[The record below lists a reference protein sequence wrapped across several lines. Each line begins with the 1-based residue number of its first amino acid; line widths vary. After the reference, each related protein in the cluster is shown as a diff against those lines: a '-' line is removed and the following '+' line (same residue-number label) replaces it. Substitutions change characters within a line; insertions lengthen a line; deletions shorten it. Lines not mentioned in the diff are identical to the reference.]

1 MSVEDNMLTLAA
13 KYNLA
18 EGKSQDYY
26 NLHGKW
32 CLTKNGGEKIRIA
45 EGISYG
51 YPQCTAVAP
60 FIIYQA
66 TFTDKAGNKVHA
78 NGSCRFDGTKNTPE
92 RSHAPEMAIKR
103 METRGTIKI
112 LGLLAQGIYGDDEF
126 DTDFKQG
133 NQPAHQAHSAPPA
146 QAAHIAP
153 QASPQAAPQ
162 GGSGF
167 TPPPEGTKGWI
178 KNGESLP
185 SDWSKVMEDLVR
197 ITGEDRSKHE
207 RKLYDHSTAWA
218 GPNGLYLQSRKFPT
232 FAEYALSNKEYQGV
246 VSYNAYGALKA
257 LEKARAA
264 VDSLATN
271 GMVEISEENGRGGM
285 SLSYVIHSKANNPQF
300 SGDAAGQIAAEFGGS
315 VEGAPSPP
323 EHEVPF

>member
-1 MSVEDNMLTLAA
+1 MSVEDNMLALAA

-18 EGKSQDYY
+18 EGNSQDYY

-32 CLTKNGGEKIRIA
+32 CLTKNGSEKIRIA
-45 EGISYG
+45 EGITYTS
-51 YPQCTAVAP
+51 PVVTAHAP

-66 TFTDKAGNKVHA
+66 TFTDKTGNTVHA

-92 RSHAPEMAIKR
+92 KSHAPEMAIKR

-133 NQPAHQAHSAPPA
+133 TRSAPQAAPQTYSAPPA
-146 QAAHIAP
+146 QAAHMAP
-153 QASPQAAPQ
+153 QAQPQ

-271 GMVEISEENGRGGM
+271 GTVELSEENGRGGM

-300 SGDAAGQIAAEFGGS
+300 SSAGSEVIAAEFGGV